1 MTSPAELVRETL
13 VHRAGRA
20 RRLAATH
27 GATAEV
33 LGFYAHV
40 AEAQAALLVHADDV
54 VTPASLAA
62 SGLETDLSRDALDAI
77 TTRFLAAVMRHAPPP
92 LASSL
97 AALASS
103 GPGAWREALDVAMLP
118 EGRDADPADP
128 ASAFLTEALVQP
140 FAELVAR
147 LWAGSPGA
155 GRPRFASDDG
165 AQRCPCCGDRPVV
178 GVLREQGHGAGRL
191 LVCGRCAT
199 EWPAPRMVCPSCAAI
214 DVQALPVFRADAW
227 PAIRIESCE
236 RCQHYLKSIDLTV
249 DGAAVPMVDD
259 LASLPLDL
267 WAADQGLRRL
277 RPGLLRL

>member
-1 MTSPAELVRETL
+1 M
-13 VHRAGRA
+13 
-20 RRLAATH
+20 
-27 GATAEV
+27 

-40 AEAQAALLVHADDV
+40 AEAQAALLVNADDV
-54 VTPASLAA
+54 VSPGLLSA
-62 SGLETDLSRDALDAI
+62 SGLEADLSRDALDAVA
-77 TTRFLAAVMRHAPPP
+77 TRFMAAVSRHAPAP

-97 AALASS
+97 SALATS
-103 GPGAWREALDVAMLP
+103 GPSAWREALDTAMSP
-118 EGRDADPADP
+118 AGSDPDPADP
-128 ASAFLTEALVQP
+128 VSAFFAETLVQP
-140 FAELVAR
+140 FAEVVAR

-155 GRPRFASDDG
+155 GRPRFPSDDG

-178 GVLREQGHGAGRL
+178 GVLREQGHGAGRV

-214 DVQALPVFRADAW
+214 DVQALPVFRADEW

-236 RCQHYLKSIDLTV
+236 RCHHYLKSIDLTV
-249 DGAAVPMVDD
+249 DGAAVPVVDD